1 MENLANLPNISSDS
15 NLKEI
20 RKFYDEML
28 HVRCLDNLNVNSDS
42 YSTAADKH
50 NNRQEY
56 AKGRDQEQLTEIQI
70 NQLTQLLKCNGDIL

>member
-42 YSTAADKH
+42 
-50 NNRQEY
+50 
-56 AKGRDQEQLTEIQI
+56 
-70 NQLTQLLKCNGDIL
+70 